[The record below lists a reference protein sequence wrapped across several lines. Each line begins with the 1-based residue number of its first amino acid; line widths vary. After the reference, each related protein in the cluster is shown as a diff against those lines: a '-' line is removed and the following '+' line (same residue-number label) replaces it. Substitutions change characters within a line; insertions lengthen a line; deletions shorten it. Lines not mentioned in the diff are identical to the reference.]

1 MNDMKLRLKYED
13 YHKATNSLRLA
24 VQWPPDDDNM
34 YLDATIQ
41 RFEFCFELSWRLMRS
56 VLAYEGIDVST
67 PRGSIREG
75 WKLGVIDDAE
85 KWLDMLEK
93 RKLSAHAYNEATTM
107 NIYRCITDEYVD
119 LPHKRRSSANQPALG
134 ADFSLLSGKPGRTKS
149 QHKHGNTNCDG
160 IEVRT
165 QNSPQGKEGPDIANT
180 HQHSRPRPLR
190 QRIQGQSQQIHQ
202 KDTADIPAEIIQ
214 VPGKLVQTHD
224 PPQEHPHAPAVQK
237 RVDQRKGQKDHIDP
251 GKPLTQKFQP
261 AFQIPDGMP
270 VQVVGQAQS
279 GQEQKHIHAAEARVA
294 DIPPDLPHSVGIGER
309 RRRKDVEHIDPK
321 RGYAHELAAVLT
333 DDLAGHRQV
342 LPLKIG

>member
-1 MNDMKLRLKYED
+1 MVGRGIMNDMKLRLKYED

-119 LPHKRRSSANQPALG
+119 LLSVFEQRMKERIAFYLQQRR
-134 ADFSLLSGKPGRTKS
+134 
-149 QHKHGNTNCDG
+149 C
-160 IEVRT
+160 
-165 QNSPQGKEGPDIANT
+165 
-180 HQHSRPRPLR
+180 
-190 QRIQGQSQQIHQ
+190 
-202 KDTADIPAEIIQ
+202 
-214 VPGKLVQTHD
+214 
-224 PPQEHPHAPAVQK
+224 
-237 RVDQRKGQKDHIDP
+237 
-251 GKPLTQKFQP
+251 
-261 AFQIPDGMP
+261 
-270 VQVVGQAQS
+270 
-279 GQEQKHIHAAEARVA
+279 
-294 DIPPDLPHSVGIGER
+294 
-309 RRRKDVEHIDPK
+309 
-321 RGYAHELAAVLT
+321 
-333 DDLAGHRQV
+333 
-342 LPLKIG
+342 